1 MSPSD
6 GPPGKPPRG
15 PRDGPPH
22 GHPENDPGRRGPG
35 GSGKGA
41 AAARRR
47 AVRIALCHELIRA
60 GAILERRGMVV
71 ATEGNLSA
79 RFDLS
84 HVVITRRGRRK
95 GELTPR
101 DFVEMGLVEPE
112 DSVAREAASTEHR
125 VHLAAYGA
133 RDDVEAVVHAHPVAL
148 TAFGLR
154 GALPD
159 FAAFDEARGFI
170 GAMALVPY
178 FPSGSDAL
186 ANAVGLALLGEAT
199 ARKATPPGVP
209 AKAPAG
215 APNVVLLR
223 HHGAVAV
230 GETVDQALSRLE
242 IAEHLAAT
250 LLLAERTRS

>member
-1 MSPSD
+1 MSPRDKD
-6 GPPGKPPRG
+6 GNGVPDPL
-15 PRDGPPH
+15 
-22 GHPENDPGRRGPG
+22 GHPENDPDRRGIG
-35 GSGKGA
+35 GGTSKGA

-60 GAILERRGMVV
+60 GKLLERRGMVV

-84 HVVITRRGRRK
+84 SMVITRRGRRK

-101 DFVEMGLVEPE
+101 DFVEMTLTEAE
-112 DSVAREAASTEHR
+112 DSVAREAASSEHR

-154 GALPD
+154 GELPN
-159 FAAFDEARGFI
+159 FAAFDEARAFI
-170 GAMALVPY
+170 GPIALVPY
-178 FPSGSDAL
+178 HPSGSDAL
-186 ANAVGLALLGEAT
+186 ANAVGITLMGEGSAKRPT
-199 ARKATPPGVP
+199 LPGIP
-209 AKAPAG
+209 AVAPAG
-215 APNVVLLR
+215 APNLILMR
-223 HHGAVAV
+223 NHGALTV
-230 GETVDQALSRLE
+230 GDTVDQALSRLE

-250 LLLAERTRS
+250 LLLSERTKF

>member
-1 MSPSD
+1 VS
-6 GPPGKPPRG
+6 
-15 PRDGPPH
+15 
-22 GHPENDPGRRGPG
+22 

-60 GAILERRGMVV
+60 GKVLERRGMVV

-79 RFDLS
+79 RFDHASL
-84 HVVITRRGRRK
+84 VITRRNRRK

-101 DFVEMGLVEPE
+101 DFVEIALVEPE
-112 DSVAREAASTEHR
+112 ESVAREAASTEHR
-125 VHLAAYGA
+125 LHLAAYGS
-133 RDDVEAVVHAHPVAL
+133 RDDVEAVLHAHPVAL

-154 GALPD
+154 GELPN

-170 GAMALVPY
+170 GPLALVPY
-178 FPSGSDAL
+178 FPSGSEAL
-186 ANAVGLALLGEAT
+186 AHAVGLALMGEGT
-199 ARKATPPGVP
+199 ARRVVPPGVP
-209 AKAPAG
+209 STAPPG
-215 APNVVLLR
+215 APNLLLLR

-242 IAEHLAAT
+242 IAEHLATT
-250 LLLAERTRS
+250 LLLAERA